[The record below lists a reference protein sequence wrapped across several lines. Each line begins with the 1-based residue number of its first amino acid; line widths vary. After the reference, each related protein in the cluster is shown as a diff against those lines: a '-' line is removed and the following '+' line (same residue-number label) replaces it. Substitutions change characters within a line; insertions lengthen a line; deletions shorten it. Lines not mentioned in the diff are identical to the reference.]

1 MGERAIAAGGVATVR
16 EFDLDHLGPIIRQE
30 LGAVW
35 TGNVMGQV
43 RYAEIRESRLGH
55 DAYES
60 IRDGGEAVII
70 SSGQRGPVARPPFAL
85 EYRLPRVMSIILPIS
100 GRMSTIG
107 DEQIRSSSRQMA
119 HVRGERRW
127 ILALRRSNR

>member
-1 MGERAIAAGGVATVR
+1 MAAGGVATVR
-16 EFDLDHLGPIIRQE
+16 AFDLDHLGPIIRQE

-43 RYAEIRESRLGH
+43 QYAEIRESRLGH

-70 SSGQRGPVARPPFAL
+70 SSGQRGPVARRQFAL
-85 EYRLPRVMSIILPIS
+85 EYRLPRAMSIILPIS

-107 DEQIRSSSRQMA
+107 DEQIRSSPRQMA

>member
-1 MGERAIAAGGVATVR
+1 MRFVMGKRAMAAGGGATVR
-16 EFDLDHLGPIIRQE
+16 AFDLDHLGPVIRQE

-43 RYAEIRESRLGH
+43 QYAEIHESRLGH
-55 DAYES
+55 DSYES

-70 SSGQRGPVARPPFAL
+70 SSGQWGPVARPRFAL
-85 EYRLPRVMSIILPIS
+85 EYRLPRAMSIILPIS

-107 DEQIRSSSRQMA
+107 DEQMSSSSRHMA

-127 ILALRRSNR
+127 ILAL